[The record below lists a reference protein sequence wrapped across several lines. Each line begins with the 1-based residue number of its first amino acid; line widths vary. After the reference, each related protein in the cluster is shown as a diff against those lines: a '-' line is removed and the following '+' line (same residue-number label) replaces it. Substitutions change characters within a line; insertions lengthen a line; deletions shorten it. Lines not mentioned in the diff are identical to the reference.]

1 MSGGRYYKL
10 GKSAQNLAREG
21 GNLLLNSNRTL
32 SPVVAPVAETKTK
45 EKQLLNR
52 QLIEK
57 LNNVDAFPL
66 HKSMRSLNLQK
77 VGSSEMKSLAG
88 DFTLKQPLI
97 LKSPKKNLT
106 KNILKSSQIAH
117 GSSSKASKQ

>member
-32 SPVVAPVAETKTK
+32 SPVALVAETKTK

-52 QLIEK
+52 
-57 LNNVDAFPL
+57 
-66 HKSMRSLNLQK
+66 
-77 VGSSEMKSLAG
+77 
-88 DFTLKQPLI
+88 
-97 LKSPKKNLT
+97 
-106 KNILKSSQIAH
+106 
-117 GSSSKASKQ
+117 